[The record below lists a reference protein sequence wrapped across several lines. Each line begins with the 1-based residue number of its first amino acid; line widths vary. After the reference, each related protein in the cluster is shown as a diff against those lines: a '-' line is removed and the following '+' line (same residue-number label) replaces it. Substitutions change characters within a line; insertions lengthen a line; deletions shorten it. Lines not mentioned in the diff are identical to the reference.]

1 MIRKILNTG
10 LKIVVILL
18 TLIVFVYYLTY
29 TSDFWNV
36 LREKITIPKDL
47 AFLFTAI
54 LANIINFQI
63 GFNILTDKSKKI
75 SKLWNY
81 VVILLF
87 VIIAVTII
95 LLFFNHTEKFKEF
108 VLISTVGIFIAL
120 RVIYMKYLNRT

>member
-47 AFLFTAI
+47 AFLSTAI

-63 GFNILTDKSKKI
+63 GFYILKDKSKKI
-75 SKLWNY
+75 SKLWNF

-108 VLISTVGIFIAL
+108 VVISTVGIFIAL

>member
-1 MIRKILNTG
+1 MIRKILNIG

-36 LREKITIPKDL
+36 LREKITIPKDP
-47 AFLFTAI
+47 AFLLTAI

-63 GFNILTDKSKKI
+63 GFYILTDKSKKM
-75 SKLWNY
+75 SKLCNF

-87 VIIAVTII
+87 VIIVVTII
-95 LLFFNHTEKFKEF
+95 LLFFNHTVKFKEF
-108 VLISTVGIFIAL
+108 AVILTICIFIAL
-120 RVIYMKYLNRT
+120 RAVYMKISNKI